1 MENLLLEITT
11 KKISKNEACKLYNDL
26 IKPDVDALKQ
36 VKGKGRNKRNNILN
50 ILNNIE
56 SSLFEGVCY
65 HYKDLSKKT
74 EYERS
79 IAKGK
84 KLRRQR
90 FDEVKKREKKHKI

>member
-56 SSLFEGVCY
+56 LSLFEVLY
-65 HYKDLSKKT
+65 NHYKDLSKKT
-74 EYERS
+74 RQS
-79 IAKGK
+79 KIAEGT
-84 KLRRQR
+84 KLRRQ
-90 FDEVKKREKKHKI
+90 